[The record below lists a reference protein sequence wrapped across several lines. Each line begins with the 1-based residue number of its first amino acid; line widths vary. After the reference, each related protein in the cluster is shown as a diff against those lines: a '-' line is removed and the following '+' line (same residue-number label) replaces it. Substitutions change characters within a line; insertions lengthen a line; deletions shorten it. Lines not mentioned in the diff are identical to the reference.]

1 MEVSNSSEI
10 QHLNNL
16 IAKLNVIVNK
26 IASQHDPESDSSWD
40 QFFLSRFRLQNF
52 AQKFFL
58 MPPETTNN
66 LAVLESFW
74 RATSHSP
81 IQLCRNHILQNKEKL
96 SKAISL
102 LNAQKINQ
110 NDYSNIQ
117 LNLNLILSNWLDK
130 LSQLLH
136 LSNYF
141 YSSLIFQINL
151 KLGNHNLPSLNFS
164 TNNSISSATPKSLS
178 PLLSLIQ
185 ASYLY
190 LGDIS
195 RYFSLF
201 FFKQP
206 PLITACG
213 KFSPAEQL
221 YKSSILTLPINGG
234 GGHGQLAILSH
245 SSSNTPDAFFWYSQA
260 LSFKDIPINTD
271 KNIASLS
278 SQFLHSSNLSSL
290 NSDLSSFKNSNILEL
305 SSFLYCSIKSNN
317 TPNDPLFSATTEY
330 FNSIEFNST
339 NFDSYILFKSSVL
352 LTLTIENALGYLNR
366 IENTDNSILNQKTHL
381 FNLTS
386 LILDSCFNLS
396 KKILSFILELLNY
409 PSDHPHLLSTQ
420 LNYYLFSLVVFTD
433 YFNNFL
439 IKNFKSNLNLSDI
452 STDTKSKS
460 LTDIFLSKSHDN
472 LLSFIETSSK
482 TLNDSILIDSP
493 FNIFETLFND
503 TNQPLSEN
511 ILLNAHTKLKTA
523 SEIAL
528 PIPDYYT
535 LFYNSAFFETQKHL
549 DFSSVYSN
557 NSTINISDLN
567 YNMFSTTPKV
577 VFCIFMS
584 RFYMML
590 SKLKT
595 SYTGIEIVFNF
606 SDSNFP
612 LVLINPKLKKLQQN
626 MKTMA
631 ESRLK
636 VQVQQIKDKL
646 NTKSISPINFDPS
659 ASNNNQK
666 LKNKV
671 TSPSNLISPIR
682 GAINHSHLQKLTTLL
697 VIPDLPIWL
706 YHLDKVMSWIKSDNV
721 CVLLTLDVV
730 SQLDLLKKSPLS
742 SSSKPARIALRI
754 IMNILTNRPTQINPP
769 SLKNVNPRTNLNS
782 NRFNSYRSTIPI
794 DIDYSSIVYDFGLT
808 FSDLSSSV
816 ALSNGYGLVTQT
828 FKNSIGDLKSNT
840 AFLSSVF
847 KADPQNSEVDPI
859 AFCIDTSIEFKSFL
873 STCLYY
879 SHYIFSPQYLL
890 PNKSLSDRVHSFQK
904 HSKHIFQ
911 TIVIVDDNI
920 LKSQLEQFSINA
932 KLISDFL

>member
-1 MEVSNSSEI
+1 M
-10 QHLNNL
+10 
-16 IAKLNVIVNK
+16 
-26 IASQHDPESDSSWD
+26 
-40 QFFLSRFRLQNF
+40 
-52 AQKFFL
+52 FL
-58 MPPETTNN
+58 MPSETAIN
-66 LAVLESFW
+66 LALFESFW

-96 SKAISL
+96 SKAILL
-102 LNAQKINQ
+102 LNTQKINQ

-130 LSQLLH
+130 LNQLLH

-151 KLGNHNLPSLNFS
+151 KLGNHNLPSLKFS
-164 TNNSISSATPKSLS
+164 TNNSFSTSTPKSLS

-201 FFKQP
+201 FFKQA
-206 PLITACG
+206 PLISACG

-221 YKSSILTLPINGG
+221 YKSSILSLPENGG

-245 SSSNTPDAFFWYSQA
+245 SSSSTPDAFFWYSQA
-260 LSFKDIPINTD
+260 LSFKDIPINTN

-278 SQFLHSSNLSSL
+278 SQFLNSSNLSSVDF
-290 NSDLSSFKNSNILEL
+290 DLSSFKNFNILEL
-305 SSFLYCSIKSNN
+305 SSFLYCSINSYT
-317 TPNDPLFSATTEY
+317 TPNDALFSATTEY
-330 FNSIEFNST
+330 FNTIEFTST
-339 NFDSYILFKSSVL
+339 NFDPYTLYKSSVL
-352 LTLTIENALGYLNR
+352 LTLTIENALGLLNR
-366 IENTDNSILNQKTHL
+366 FENTDNSSQNQKTYL

-386 LILDSCFNLS
+386 LILDSCLNLS
-396 KKILSFILELLNY
+396 KKIFSFILGHLNY
-409 PSDHPHLLSTQ
+409 PSDQPHLLPTQ
-420 LNYYLFSLVVFTD
+420 LNYCLFSLIVFTD
-433 YFNNFL
+433 YFRNFL
-439 IKNFKSNLNLSDI
+439 IKNSKSNLNTSDI
-452 STDTKSKS
+452 STDTKTKS

-472 LLSFIETSSK
+472 ILFFIEISSK
-482 TLNDSILIDSP
+482 TLNDSIFFESP

-503 TNQPLSEN
+503 ANQHITEY
-511 ILLNAHTKLKTA
+511 ILKHAHTNLKTA

-535 LFYNSAFFETQKHL
+535 LFYNSAFFETQKYL

-557 NSTINISDLN
+557 NSTINISEFN
-567 YNMFSTTPKV
+567 YNVFSTTPKA
-577 VFCIFMS
+577 VFCIFLS

-590 SKLKT
+590 YKLKT

-606 SDSNFP
+606 SDTNLPFVS
-612 LVLINPKLKKLQQN
+612 INPKLKKLQQN

-646 NTKSISPINFDPS
+646 NTKSYNPLNSVPSP
-659 ASNNNQK
+659 NNNIQK
-666 LKNKV
+666 IKNKGA
-671 TSPSNLISPIR
+671 SLSNPITPIHA
-682 GAINHSHLQKLTTLL
+682 AINDSRLQKLTTLL
-697 VIPDLPIWL
+697 IIPDLPVWL
-706 YHLDKVMSWIKSDNV
+706 YHLDKVMSWIKSDHV
-721 CVLLTLDVV
+721 CVLLSLDVV

-754 IMNILTNRPTQINPP
+754 IMNILTNRPTQINSP
-769 SLKNVNPRTNLNS
+769 SLKYVNPRSNLNS
-782 NRFNSYRSTIPI
+782 SRFSSYRSSIPI

-828 FKNSIGDLKSNT
+828 FKNSIGDWKSNT
-840 AFLSSVF
+840 DFLYSVF
-847 KADPQNSEVDPI
+847 KTDSQNPEIDPI
-859 AFCIDTSIEFKSFL
+859 AFYIDASTEFKSFL

-879 SHYIFSPQYLL
+879 THYIFSPKYIL

-911 TIVIVDDNI
+911 TMVIVDDNI